1 MIPTHRPTN
10 LVRSVV
16 SRRGD
21 DLTYTD
27 ASASYTYAGEAEDES
42 PTESV
47 TYTTFVSAPN
57 NQMIAT
63 EFGDRFD
70 ADMVGVIAVPETV
83 TSLTTWLD
91 ISHGYETTFDGH
103 TYQVEEIS
111 AEPRETDPT
120 VAVISFTRKTSQ

>member
-16 SRRGD
+16 ARRGTE
-21 DLTYTD
+21 LTYTD
-27 ASASYTYAGEAEDES
+27 ASSAYTYSGEEIDTS

-47 TYTTFVSAPN
+47 TYTTLVSAPN
-57 NQMIAT
+57 DQMIAT

-70 ADMVGVIAVPETV
+70 ADMVGVISVPETA
-83 TSLTTWLD
+83 TSLSTWLD
-91 ISHGYETTFDGH
+91 ISHGYETTFDAK

-111 AEPRETDPT
+111 AEPRDVDPT
-120 VAVISFTRKTSQ
+120 LAVISFTRKTSQ